1 MSFVSP
7 VDDEVEVWVT
17 SWRAVFARGKSVTFQ
32 VPVYIW
38 NETDLIDSRVV
49 SVDAETSVEEACEV
63 GVSLMSDYRT
73 TYLIYERF
81 S

>member
-1 MSFVSP
+1 
-7 VDDEVEVWVT
+7 
-17 SWRAVFARGKSVTFQ
+17 

-63 GVSLMSDYRT
+63 GVSLISDYRT
-73 TYLIYERF
+73 TYLLYERF